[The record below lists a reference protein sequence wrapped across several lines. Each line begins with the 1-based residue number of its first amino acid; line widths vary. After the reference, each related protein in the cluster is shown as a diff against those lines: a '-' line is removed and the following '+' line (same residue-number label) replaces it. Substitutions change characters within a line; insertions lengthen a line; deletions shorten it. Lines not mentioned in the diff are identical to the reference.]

1 MFKKALFAAAIAM
14 ASSPAFVSAQ
24 DFFFSFDQGA
34 ATPTTTVANTDIGS
48 TGSLFIFGGADLDIN
63 QIDLDF
69 NNSDAS
75 VISFTGGVVFNEGA
89 PLSGAEAVAP
99 GGSFT
104 SFSLLDP
111 AGPGGVTATDG
122 RIFATSFLSPGQ
134 QPGSGA
140 SNFSAGANGFLLA
153 QVDFN
158 IVGAGTSNLSFTAG
172 DLGFVNDGEGQ
183 IPVTFGTGSFTV
195 ADPIVDPPVDPP
207 VIPEPSS
214 AILLILGAAGMA
226 ARRRRS

>member
-1 MFKKALFAAAIAM
+1 MFKKALFAAALLV

-24 DFFFSFDQGA
+24 DSFFFSFDQGA

-69 NNSDAS
+69 NNDNSS

-89 PLSGAEAVAP
+89 AASGTADVAP

-140 SNFSAGANGFLLA
+140 SNFVAGANGFLLA
-153 QVDFN
+153 QVDYD
-158 IVGAGTSNLSFTAG
+158 IVGAGTANFSFITG
-172 DLGFVNDGEGQ
+172 DLGVVDDGVGQ
-183 IPVTFGTGSFTV
+183 IPVTFGTGSITV
-195 ADPIVDPPVDPP
+195 EGDGGGGPV
-207 VIPEPSS
+207 VPEPSS

>member
-1 MFKKALFAAAIAM
+1 MFKKALFAAALLV

-24 DFFFSFDQGA
+24 DSFFFSFDQGA

-48 TGSLFIFGGADLDIN
+48 TGSLFIFADEN
-63 QIDLDF
+63 LDF
-69 NNSDAS
+69 NQLDIDFNNDNAG
-75 VISFTGGVVFNEGA
+75 VVSFTGGVVFNDGA
-89 PLSGAEAVAP
+89 PLSGAAAEAP

-122 RIFATSFLSPGQ
+122 RLFATSFLSAGQ
-134 QPGSGA
+134 VPGSGA
-140 SNFSAGANGFLLA
+140 SNFESGANGFLLA
-153 QVDFN
+153 QVDYN
-158 IVGAGTSNLSFTAG
+158 IVGAGTANFSFITG
-172 DLGFVNDGEGQ
+172 DLGVVNDGVGQ
-183 IPVTFGTGSFTV
+183 VPVTFGTGSLTV
-195 ADPIVDPPVDPP
+195 EGDGGGGDPP